1 MQPCYDF
8 IIIGCGITGSSI
20 ALELSKYQTR
30 ILILESSNDVSM
42 GTTKANS
49 GIIHGGYDPKP
60 GTLMAKL
67 NIEGSKLT
75 KELAPILNF
84 HYNQVGSLVVGSTEE
99 DHQKINELFENGIA
113 SKISGLRLLKTKKEV
128 HSFEPNLNPD
138 FDYAL
143 FAPSA
148 AVVAPWEECLAFA
161 QTAVGNGAKI
171 TLNARVTNIERRDD
185 KYLVTAN
192 KKTYLGTNV
201 INCAGTYA
209 DIVYKLALGEKAD
222 KSFEI
227 IPCKGEY
234 YLLDKNQ
241 GDLVKHI
248 IFQTPSKLGKGVL
261 VAPTIHHNLIVGPN
275 ADYEVSSRNDTS
287 TVQKN
292 IKYVAQAAVRSVPQ
306 INYRE
311 NIRNFSGIRATLKDF
326 DDFLIEESP
335 YLKNFYNFAGIKSP
349 GLSCGPAFG
358 KELIRLMGNK
368 FTYDL
373 NKKFKYYPLPK
384 YFKELTEKEKIAIIK
399 KDNRFGRIVC
409 RCESITE
416 GEIVRAMHSI
426 IPGRTI
432 DGIKRRTNA
441 GMGRCQGGF
450 CGPKVFE
457 LIKKEFNLK
466 AEKVLSDRNGSYVVV
481 SRTKGEK

>member
-1 MQPCYDF
+1 MQTCYDF

-20 ALELSKYQTR
+20 ALELSKYQTK

-192 KKTYLGTNV
+192 KKTYLGKNV

-241 GDLVKHI
+241 GDLVRHI
-248 IFQTPSKLGKGVL
+248 IFQ
-261 VAPTIHHNLIVGPN
+261 
-275 ADYEVSSRNDTS
+275 
-287 TVQKN
+287 
-292 IKYVAQAAVRSVPQ
+292 
-306 INYRE
+306 
-311 NIRNFSGIRATLKDF
+311 
-326 DDFLIEESP
+326 
-335 YLKNFYNFAGIKSP
+335 
-349 GLSCGPAFG
+349 
-358 KELIRLMGNK
+358 
-368 FTYDL
+368 
-373 NKKFKYYPLPK
+373 
-384 YFKELTEKEKIAIIK
+384 
-399 KDNRFGRIVC
+399 
-409 RCESITE
+409 
-416 GEIVRAMHSI
+416 
-426 IPGRTI
+426 
-432 DGIKRRTNA
+432 
-441 GMGRCQGGF
+441 
-450 CGPKVFE
+450 
-457 LIKKEFNLK
+457 
-466 AEKVLSDRNGSYVVV
+466 
-481 SRTKGEK
+481 